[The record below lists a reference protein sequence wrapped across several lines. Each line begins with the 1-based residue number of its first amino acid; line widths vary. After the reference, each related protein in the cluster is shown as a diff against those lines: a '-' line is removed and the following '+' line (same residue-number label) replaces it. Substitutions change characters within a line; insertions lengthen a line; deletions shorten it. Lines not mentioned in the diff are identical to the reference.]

1 MRKLLVPLLAVAA
14 LAAAGVAAG
23 GSSKTVTISKTGY
36 TPTAV
41 LITSGDEVVFKN
53 TDTVTHTVKF
63 SSTNGMNCGAAV
75 PLVIA
80 ASGSASC
87 TFSSAGKFKFSDA
100 ASNKRAFHGTITV
113 ALPLVSSF
121 SVTPKAVVY
130 GGKSTLSGKLASGQ
144 SGQQVKVQ
152 ELACGET
159 KSKLVATVTTTTGG
173 AFSYQAQPAKKTAYT
188 LSNQGL
194 TAGAAVAVAPSLHLG
209 KVKRHH
215 YQLQI
220 SAAQSFVGKVATFQ
234 RYRPKLKR
242 WVKVKRVPLKA
253 SAPGTAPT
261 VVTSAAFRSAITAH
275 LRVRVSLGPKQAGSC
290 YLAGLSNTI
299 RS

>member
-23 GSSKTVTISKTGY
+23 GSSTTVTISKTGY

-41 LITSGDEVVFKN
+41 SITTGDAVVFKN
-53 TDTVTHTVKF
+53 TDTVAHTVKF
-63 SSTNGMNCGAAV
+63 NSTNGMNCGAAV

-80 ASGSASC
+80 ASSSASC

-100 ASNKRAFHGTITV
+100 ASNKKAFQGTITV

-173 AFSYQAQPAKKTAYT
+173 AFSYQAQPSKKTAYT

-194 TAGAAVAVAPSLHLG
+194 TAGAAVAVAPSLHLS

-242 WVKVKRVPLKA
+242 WAKVKRVPLKA

-299 RS
+299 RT

>member
-1 MRKLLVPLLAVAA
+1 
-14 LAAAGVAAG
+14 
-23 GSSKTVTISKTGY
+23 VTISKTGY

-41 LITSGDEVVFKN
+41 SITSGDEVVFKN

-159 KSKLVATVTTTTGG
+159 KSKLVATVMTTTGG

-194 TAGAAVAVAPSLHLG
+194 TAGAAVAVAPSLQLS

-215 YQLQI
+215 YKLQI

-261 VVTSAAFRSAITAH
+261 VVTSATFRSGLRAH
-275 LRVRVSLGPKQAGSC
+275 SRVRVSLGPKQVGSC